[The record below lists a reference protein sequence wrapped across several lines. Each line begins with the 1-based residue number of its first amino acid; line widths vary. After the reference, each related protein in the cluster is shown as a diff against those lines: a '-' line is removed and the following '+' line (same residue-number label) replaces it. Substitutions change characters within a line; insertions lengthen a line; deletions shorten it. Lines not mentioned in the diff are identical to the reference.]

1 MAETLS
7 VDAVNQMR
15 KALGLPL
22 IPVPGADGLAFQ
34 QESKDDV
41 PEGDMT
47 LDERQER
54 GSANFAKLQEE
65 QQKKKEREERKKA
78 LKREREMAARNAVI
92 KGLGI
97 AEVEDDLGATDWL
110 KSMNKRQ
117 KVIDKEEK
125 ARLEAESKRKQAV
138 YDSKDLSGLKVAHQ
152 AADFDEDAILTF
164 KDRAIDE
171 GDSDDEFE
179 LENRELVQKEE
190 LAKRL
195 KAKKFKPGAVYNPN
209 DEQNGMLSQYDE
221 AQSSNFTLDAS
232 GQAAEHKVEPQTADG
247 SRSKGVMVSLD
258 SLLKE
263 DPKSDYREAK
273 PVKPIKAK
281 KVKKSKNARKRERD
295 EEDEIFPTD
304 GGMDIEY
311 SAIAPKAKK
320 RNVDDF
326 TFDDDEDMAAQLAAA
341 RRKALKARKKPAEI
355 AREIKEQEANEMQD
369 VQETVEG
376 DEDGGLLID
385 ASTEWANS
393 LDPEAMAREA
403 AEEEER
409 RRKREASHHT
419 PKPEPA
425 EDGDGDD
432 VQMSYAEAEEAE
444 EAAARAART
453 PSAAPPDE
461 DDRNLGDEEAIGGGL
476 GATLKML
483 KDRHLV
489 EGGAGG
495 SESWGAKQKFLQQ
508 RAAREEDA
516 EARAKRSRL
525 AERERMAGM
534 SARDREEAA
543 RQANSARDFN
553 ESRALADLFNREYR
567 PNIELKYHDEFGNSL
582 NAKEA
587 FKELSHQFH
596 GKGSGKQKQEKRLK
610 KLEEEKKRMASSMLD
625 ASQYAG
631 GAGADG
637 KKKNKQAGVRLQ

>member
-1 MAETLS
+1 
-7 VDAVNQMR
+7 
-15 KALGLPL
+15 
-22 IPVPGADGLAFQ
+22 
-34 QESKDDV
+34 
-41 PEGDMT
+41 
-47 LDERQER
+47 
-54 GSANFAKLQEE
+54 
-65 QQKKKEREERKKA
+65 
-78 LKREREMAARNAVI
+78 
-92 KGLGI
+92 
-97 AEVEDDLGATDWL
+97 
-110 KSMNKRQ
+110 
-117 KVIDKEEK
+117 
-125 ARLEAESKRKQAV
+125 
-138 YDSKDLSGLKVAHQ
+138 
-152 AADFDEDAILTF
+152 
-164 KDRAIDE
+164 
-171 GDSDDEFE
+171 
-179 LENRELVQKEE
+179 
-190 LAKRL
+190 
-195 KAKKFKPGAVYNPN
+195 
-209 DEQNGMLSQYDE
+209 
-221 AQSSNFTLDAS
+221 
-232 GQAAEHKVEPQTADG
+232 
-247 SRSKGVMVSLD
+247 
-258 SLLKE
+258 LKE

-273 PVKPIKAK
+273 PVKPVKPK

-295 EEDEIFPTD
+295 EEDDIFLTN
-304 GGMDIEY
+304 GAMDVDVP
-311 SAIAPKAKK
+311 SAAPKAKK

-341 RRKALKARKKPAEI
+341 RRKALKARKKPADI
-355 AREIKEQEANEMQD
+355 AKEIKEQDANEMQD
-369 VQETVEG
+369 VQETI
-376 DEDGGLLID
+376 EDGEEGGLLID

-409 RRKREASHHT
+409 RRKREISHHT

-425 EDGDGDD
+425 DEEDRD

-453 PSAAPPDE
+453 PSAAPQDD

-483 KDRHLV
+483 KDRNLV

-495 SESWGAKQKFLQQ
+495 SESWAAKQKFLQQ

-525 AERERMAGM
+525 AERERMSGM

-543 RQANSARDFN
+543 RQANTQRDFN

-582 NAKEA
+582 DAKQA

>member
-7 VDAVNQMR
+7 VEAVNQMR
-15 KALGLPL
+15 KAMGLPL
-22 IPVPGADGLAFQ
+22 IPVPGATGLEFQ
-34 QESKDDV
+34 QEVKDDRA
-41 PEGDMT
+41 EGDMT

-54 GSANFAKLQEE
+54 GSANYAKLQEE
-65 QQKKKEREERKKA
+65 QQRKKEREERKKA
-78 LKREREMAARNAVI
+78 LKREREIAARNSVI
-92 KGLGI
+92 KGSGI

-110 KSMNKRQ
+110 KSMNKRR
-117 KVIDKEEK
+117 KVIDSEEK
-125 ARLEAESKRKQAV
+125 ARLEAENKKKQAI

-152 AADFDEDAILTF
+152 ADDFDEDAILTF

-171 GDSDDEFE
+171 GDSDEEFE

-209 DEQNGMLSQYDE
+209 DDQNGLLSQYDE
-221 AQSSNFTLDAS
+221 AQTSNFTLDAS
-232 GQAAEHKVEPQTADG
+232 GQAQERKVDAQGLAG
-247 SRSKGVMVSLD
+247 ASSKGVVVSLD
-258 SLLKE
+258 ALLKE

-273 PVKPIKAK
+273 PVKPVKPK

-295 EEDEIFPTD
+295 EEDDIFLTN
-304 GGMDIEY
+304 GAMDVDVP
-311 SAIAPKAKK
+311 SAAPKAKK

-341 RRKALKARKKPAEI
+341 RRKALKARKKPADI
-355 AREIKEQEANEMQD
+355 AKEIKEQDANEMQD
-369 VQETVEG
+369 VQETI
-376 DEDGGLLID
+376 EDGEEGGLLID

-409 RRKREASHHT
+409 RRKREISHHT

-425 EDGDGDD
+425 DEEDRD

-453 PSAAPPDE
+453 PSAAPQDD

-483 KDRHLV
+483 KDRNLV

-495 SESWGAKQKFLQQ
+495 SESWAAKQKFLQQ

-525 AERERMAGM
+525 AERERMSGM

-543 RQANSARDFN
+543 RQANTQRDFN

-582 NAKEA
+582 DAKQA

>member
-1 MAETLS
+1 MADTLS
-7 VDAVNQMR
+7 IEAVNQMR
-15 KALGLPL
+15 KAMGLPL
-22 IPVPGADGLAFQ
+22 IPVPGEGGLSFQ
-34 QESKDDV
+34 QEGQDTRE
-41 PEGDMT
+41 EGDMT

-65 QQKKKEREERKKA
+65 QQRKKERDDRKKE
-78 LKREREMAARNAVI
+78 LKRQREMAARNAVI
-92 KGLGI
+92 KGSGI
-97 AEVEDDLGATDWL
+97 ADVEDDLGATDWL
-110 KSMNKRQ
+110 KSMNKRR
-117 KVIDKEEK
+117 KVIDKEEQ
-125 ARLEAESKRKQAV
+125 ARLEAEAKKKQAV

-152 AADFDEDAILTF
+152 AGDFDDDAILTF

-171 GDSDDEFE
+171 GDSDEEFE

-221 AQSSNFTLDAS
+221 AQGSTFTLDAS
-232 GQAAEHKVEPQTADG
+232 GQAQERKQEIEIQDG
-247 SRSKGVMVSLD
+247 SRSKGVVVSLD

-263 DPKSDYREAK
+263 DVKSDYREARPVK
-273 PVKPIKAK
+273 PVKPK
-281 KVKKSKNARKRERD
+281 KVKKSKNARKRARD
-295 EEDEIFPTD
+295 EDDDEIFPTN
-304 GGMDIEY
+304 GAMDVDLP
-311 SAIAPKAKK
+311 AAAPKAKK
-320 RNVDDF
+320 RNADDF
-326 TFDDDEDMAAQLAAA
+326 TFEDDEDMAAQLAAA
-341 RRKALKARKKPAEI
+341 RRKALKARKKPADI
-355 AREIKEQEANEMQD
+355 AKEIKEQDANEMQD

-376 DEDGGLLID
+376 GEDGGLLID

-409 RRKREASHHT
+409 RRKRESSHHT
-419 PKPEPA
+419 PKPEPKE
-425 EDGDGDD
+425 EDDD
-432 VQMSYAEAEEAE
+432 VKMSYAEAEEAE
-444 EAAARAART
+444 EAALRAART
-453 PSAAPPDE
+453 PSAAPPEDE
-461 DDRNLGDEEAIGGGL
+461 ERNLGDEEAIGGGL

-489 EGGAGG
+489 EGGGGG
-495 SESWGAKQKFLQQ
+495 SESWAAKQKFLQQ

-516 EARAKRSRL
+516 ETRARRARL
-525 AERERMAGM
+525 ADRERMAGM

-543 RQANSARDFN
+543 RQANSARDYN
-553 ESRALADLFNREYR
+553 ESRALADLFNKEYR

-582 NAKEA
+582 DAKQA

-610 KLEEEKKRMASSMLD
+610 KLEEERKRMASSMLD
-625 ASQYAG
+625 ASQFAA